1 MAQTAIKRQM
11 FQSDSDYSKK
21 IKNGVSNGNT
31 THHPLERL
39 KVIAQEQGLDLTDR
53 RFAEYMDSIDPI
65 RHLREDFCYP
75 KMKDLPKTDLQ
86 LVDPEEDCVYFCGN
100 SLGLCP
106 KKFKEYM
113 LLEVNKW
120 EKTGVEGH
128 TSGDLPWAW
137 FDEDFCEDMGKIVGA
152 KKEEVAVMNGL
163 TVNLHLQLISF
174 YRPTPTRYKIMIESK
189 AFPSDHY
196 AVESQI
202 EFHGYDPKTAMI
214 EIEPR
219 KGELLLRAEDILA
232 KIEEEGD
239 SIAVI
244 CLSGTQYYTGQ
255 VFDIPTITEAGH
267 KKGCYVGWDLAH
279 AAGNVELKLNEW
291 GVDFAC
297 WCTYKYLNSG
307 AGCMAGFFLHE
318 KHKNNNFPKLKGWWG
333 HKLDTRFKMD
343 NKWSADTG
351 ALQYRISNA
360 PGFLGPSI
368 KASLEIFNKTS
379 MKEIRAK
386 SLLLTSYLEALIL
399 NKYGQPN
406 EQQENGEVK
415 GKVKENGQNG
425 EVKEKVKENGQNGEV
440 KEKVKENG
448 QNGEDWKHV
457 HVDILSPSDPTQR
470 GAQLSLSFSVP
481 ILHVF
486 EELTKRGVVCDE
498 RKPNVI
504 RVAPAP
510 LYCSFLDVYRGVNYL
525 DQSVQSAA
533 RIS

>member
-1 MAQTAIKRQM
+1 
-11 FQSDSDYSKK
+11 
-21 IKNGVSNGNT
+21 
-31 THHPLERL
+31 
-39 KVIAQEQGLDLTDR
+39 
-53 RFAEYMDSIDPI
+53 
-65 RHLREDFCYP
+65 
-75 KMKDLPKTDLQ
+75 
-86 LVDPEEDCVYFCGN
+86 
-100 SLGLCP
+100 
-106 KKFKEYM
+106 
-113 LLEVNKW
+113 
-120 EKTGVEGH
+120 
-128 TSGDLPWAW
+128 
-137 FDEDFCEDMGKIVGA
+137 
-152 KKEEVAVMNGL
+152 
-163 TVNLHLQLISF
+163 
-174 YRPTPTRYKIMIESK
+174 MIESK

-232 KIEEEGD
+232 RIEEEGD

-244 CLSGTQYYTGQ
+244 CLSGVQYYTGQ

-307 AGCMAGFFLHE
+307 AGCLAGFFLHE
-318 KHKNNNFPKLKGWWG
+318 KHKDNDFPKLKGWWG
-333 HKLDTRFKMD
+333 HKLDTRFRMD

-399 NKYGQPN
+399 NKYGQQN
-406 EQQENGEVK
+406 EQQENGK
-415 GKVKENGQNG
+415 
-425 EVKEKVKENGQNGEV
+425 VKEKVKENDQD
-440 KEKVKENG
+440 
-448 QNGEDWKHV
+448 GEDWKHV
-457 HVDILSPSDPTQR
+457 HVDIISPSNPSQR

-481 ILHVF
+481 ICHVF
-486 EELTKRGVVCDE
+486 EELAKRGVVCDE

-510 LYCSFLDVYRGVNYL
+510 LYCSFLDVYRGLNYL
-525 DQSVQSAA
+525 DQSVQAA
-533 RIS
+533 AKIS

>member
-1 MAQTAIKRQM
+1 MAQTAVKRQEI
-11 FQSDSDYSKK
+11 QSDSDIQYSKK
-21 IKNGVSNGNT
+21 MKNRVPNGNT
-31 THHPLERL
+31 SHHPLERL
-39 KVIAQEQGLDLTDR
+39 KEISQEQGLDLTDR
-53 RFAEYMDSIDPI
+53 RFAEYMDSVDPI
-65 RHLREDFCYP
+65 RHLRKDFCYP
-75 KMKDLPKTDLQ
+75 KMKDLPKTDLS

-106 KKFKEYM
+106 KKFKEYV
-113 LLEVNKW
+113 LVEVNKW

-137 FDEDFCEDMGKIVGA
+137 FDENLCEDMGKIVGA
-152 KKEEVAVMNGL
+152 RKEEVAVMNGL

-214 EIEPR
+214 QIEPR

-232 KIEEEGD
+232 RIEEEGD

-244 CLSGTQYYTGQ
+244 CLSGVQYYTGQ

-307 AGCMAGFFLHE
+307 AGCLAGFFLHE
-318 KHKNNNFPKLKGWWG
+318 KHKDNDFPKLKGWWG
-333 HKLDTRFKMD
+333 HKLDTRFRMD

-386 SLLLTSYLEALIL
+386 SLLLTSYIEALIL
-399 NKYGQPN
+399 NKYGQQN
-406 EQQENGEVK
+406 EQQENGK
-415 GKVKENGQNG
+415 
-425 EVKEKVKENGQNGEV
+425 VKEKVKENDQD
-440 KEKVKENG
+440 
-448 QNGEDWKHV
+448 GEDWKHV
-457 HVDILSPSDPTQR
+457 HVDIISPSNPSQR
-470 GAQLSLSFSVP
+470 GAQLSLSFSIP
-481 ILHVF
+481 ICHVF

-510 LYCSFLDVYRGVNYL
+510 LYCSFLDVYRGLNYL
-525 DQSVQSAA
+525 DQSVQAA
-533 RIS
+533 AKIS